1 VALPLDSFPETVV
14 EQLLLPPDDVR
25 RPSSL
30 LVDYE
35 RGGIALQDP
44 SQGINVRDWTADLQ
58 GDTVRVYPSDTPGSP
73 TSLFTESGITSI
85 SLAFDQNM
93 NAAIAYVANGTAK
106 LYWYD
111 PVIENYNVFVI
122 GGGAISPV
130 VCHDDK
136 RDFVVLTGGSDVLLF
151 YIRADKFYYRQQR
164 ERYTV
169 ERELGTIPF
178 PDAFIVKAGMNGV
191 RRVQVQFGC

>member
-1 VALPLDSFPETVV
+1 
-14 EQLLLPPDDVR
+14 
-25 RPSSL
+25 
-30 LVDYE
+30 
-35 RGGIALQDP
+35 
-44 SQGINVRDWTADLQ
+44 
-58 GDTVRVYPSDTPGSP
+58 
-73 TSLFTESGITSI
+73 
-85 SLAFDQNM
+85 M

-111 PVIENYNVFVI
+111 PVIEGYNVFPI
-122 GGGAISPV
+122 GGGASSPV

-169 ERELGTIPF
+169 ERELGSIPF
-178 PDAFIVKAGMNGV
+178 PNAFIVKAGMNAG

>member
-1 VALPLDSFPETVV
+1 VALPLNSFPLSGV
-14 EQLLLPPDDVR
+14 EAPLLAPDDLR

-35 RGGIALQDP
+35 RGGVAYQDP
-44 SQGINVRDWTADLQ
+44 SQGLDVRNWTADKQ

-73 TSLFTESGITSI
+73 ISLFTETGITSI

-93 NAAIAYVANGTAK
+93 NAAIAYTANGTAK

-122 GGGAISPV
+122 GGGASSPV

-169 ERELGTIPF
+169 ERELGNIPF
-178 PDAFIVKAGMNGV
+178 PGAFIVKAGMNGV